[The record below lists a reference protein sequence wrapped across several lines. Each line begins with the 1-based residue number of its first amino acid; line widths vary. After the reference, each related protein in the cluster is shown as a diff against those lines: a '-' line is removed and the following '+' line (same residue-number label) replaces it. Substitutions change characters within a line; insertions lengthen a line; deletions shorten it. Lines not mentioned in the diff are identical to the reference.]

1 MSFTEEEIK
10 RAAELRLWMETR
22 IAELEGE
29 IEKLREALAMIDNI
43 LRTTSFKVASELSP
57 QPITKEEPVT
67 IVAEKLKPLEE
78 EFKEVRQLKRTKDG
92 FLLGNAYISNSK
104 LVIIPASDVRLET
117 STPPFRS
124 FFINRIL
131 EGMKNKDQES
141 SSQDKIKSEEI
152 INYSIEEEN
161 NVIKKI
167 TIENY
172 RDKNR
177 LNEIINTAIWAFTR
191 MLEKTK

>member
-10 RAAELRLWMETR
+10 RAADLRLWIETR

-29 IEKLREALAMIDNI
+29 IGKLKEVLAIIDSI
-43 LRTTSFKVASELSP
+43 LRTTSFKVALDLAP
-57 QPITKEEPVT
+57 RPIAKEESAV
-67 IVAEKLKPLEE
+67 IVAEKLKPPEE
-78 EFKEVRQLKRTKDG
+78 EFKEVRQLKRSKDG
-92 FLLGNAYISNSK
+92 YLLGNAYISNSK
-104 LVIIPASDVRLET
+104 LVIIPASDVRLEV
-117 STPPFRS
+117 STPPFKS

-131 EGMKNKDQES
+131 EGMKNKDQENL
-141 SSQDKIKSEEI
+141 SQGKIKSEDI
-152 INYSIEEEN
+152 INYSVEEEN

-177 LNEIINTAIWAFTR
+177 LNEIINTVIWAFTR

>member
-10 RAAELRLWMETR
+10 RAAELRLWIETR

-29 IEKLREALAMIDNI
+29 IEKLKEALAIIDSV
-43 LRTTSFKVASELSP
+43 LRTTSFRVALELAP
-57 QPITKEEPVT
+57 QPATKEEPVT
-67 IVAEKLKPLEE
+67 IIAEKLKPSEE
-78 EFKEVRQLKRTKDG
+78 EFKEVRQLKRSKDG
-92 FLLGNAYISNSK
+92 YLLGNAYISSSK
-104 LVIIPASDVRLET
+104 LVIIPSNDVHLEV
-117 STPPFRS
+117 STPPFKS
-124 FFINRIL
+124 FFVNRIL

-141 SSQDKIKSEEI
+141 LSQGKIKSEEM

-161 NVIKKI
+161 NMIKKI
-167 TIENY
+167 VIENY

-177 LNEIINTAIWAFTR
+177 LNEIINTVTWAFTR

>member
-10 RAAELRLWMETR
+10 RAAELRLWVETR

-43 LRTTSFKVASELSP
+43 LRTTSFKVALELSP
-57 QPITKEEPVT
+57 QPIAKEEPVT
-67 IVAEKLKPLEE
+67 IVAEKLKPPEE

-92 FLLGNAYISNSK
+92 FLLGNAYISSSK
-104 LVIIPASDVRLET
+104 LVIIPTSDVRLES

-131 EGMKNKDQES
+131 EGMKNKDQEN
-141 SSQDKIKSEEI
+141 SSQGKIKSEEI

>member
-10 RAAELRLWMETR
+10 RAAELRLWIETR

-29 IEKLREALAMIDNI
+29 IEKLRETLTIIDNI
-43 LRTTSFKVASELSP
+43 LRTVSFKVASEIVP
-57 QPITKEEPVT
+57 QPVVKEEPVT
-67 IVAEKLKPLEE
+67 IVAERLKPPEE
-78 EFKEVRQLKRTKDG
+78 EFKEVRQLKRAKDG
-92 FLLGNAYISNSK
+92 YLLGNAYISSSK
-104 LVIIPASDVRLET
+104 LVIIPASDVKLET

-141 SSQDKIKSEEI
+141 VSQGKIKDKEM
-152 INYSIEEEN
+152 INYGIEEEN
-161 NVIKKI
+161 DVIKKI
-167 TIENY
+167 IIENY

-177 LNEIINTAIWAFTR
+177 LNEIINTVTWAFTR
-191 MLEKTK
+191 MMEKIK

>member
-1 MSFTEEEIK
+1 MSFSEEEIK
-10 RAAELRLWMETR
+10 KAADLRLWIETR

-29 IEKLREALAMIDNI
+29 IEKLKEALAIIDSI
-43 LRTTSFKVASELSP
+43 LRTTSFKVALELTP
-57 QPITKEEPVT
+57 QPITKEESVT
-67 IVAEKLKPLEE
+67 IVAEKLKLPEE
-78 EFKEVRQLKRTKDG
+78 EFKEVRQLKRSKDG
-92 FLLGNAYISNSK
+92 YLLGNAYISNSK
-104 LVIIPASDVRLET
+104 LVIIPANDVRLEV
-117 STPPFRS
+117 STPPFKS
-124 FFINRIL
+124 FFVNRIL

-141 SSQDKIKSEEI
+141 LSQGKIKSEDM

-177 LNEIINTAIWAFTR
+177 LNEIINTVTWAFTR

>member
-57 QPITKEEPVT
+57 QPIAKEEPVT
-67 IVAEKLKPLEE
+67 IVAEKLKPPEE

-92 FLLGNAYISNSK
+92 FLLGNAYISSSK
-104 LVIIPASDVRLET
+104 LVIIPTSDVRLES

-131 EGMKNKDQES
+131 EGMKNKDQEN
-141 SSQDKIKSEEI
+141 SSQGKIKSGEI

>member
-43 LRTTSFKVASELSP
+43 LRTASFKVASELSP
-57 QPITKEEPVT
+57 QPIAKEEPVT
-67 IVAEKLKPLEE
+67 IAAEKPPEE

-124 FFINRIL
+124 FFVNRIL

-141 SSQDKIKSEEI
+141 SSQGKIKSEEI
-152 INYSIEEEN
+152 INYCIEEEN
-161 NVIKKI
+161 NIIKKI

>member
-10 RAAELRLWMETR
+10 RAAELRLWIETR

-29 IEKLREALAMIDNI
+29 IEKLREALTIIDNI
-43 LRTTSFKVASELSP
+43 LRAASFKVASELAP
-57 QPITKEEPVT
+57 QPIVKEEPVT
-67 IVAEKLKPLEE
+67 IVAEKLKPPEE
-78 EFKEVRQLKRTKDG
+78 EFKEVRPLKRTKDDY
-92 FLLGNAYISNSK
+92 LIGNAYISSSK
-104 LVIIPASDVRLET
+104 LVIIPASDVRLEA

-141 SSQDKIKSEEI
+141 LSQGKIKSEEM

-161 NVIKKI
+161 DVIKKI
-167 TIENY
+167 VIENY

-177 LNEIINTAIWAFTR
+177 LNEIINTVTWAFTR

>member
-1 MSFTEEEIK
+1 MSFTEEEVK
-10 RAAELRLWMETR
+10 RAAELRLWIETR

-29 IEKLREALAMIDNI
+29 IEKLREALTIIDSI
-43 LRTTSFKVASELSP
+43 LRTTSFKVASELTP
-57 QPITKEEPVT
+57 QPIAKEEPVT
-67 IVAEKLKPLEE
+67 IVAEKLKPPEE

-92 FLLGNAYISNSK
+92 YLIGNAYISSSK
-104 LVIIPASDVRLET
+104 LVIIPVSDVRLEV
-117 STPPFRS
+117 STPPFKS

-141 SSQDKIKSEEI
+141 LSQGKIKSEEMI
-152 INYSIEEEN
+152 KYSIEEEN
-161 NVIKKI
+161 DVIKKI
-167 TIENY
+167 IIENY

-177 LNEIINTAIWAFTR
+177 LNEIINTATWAFTR

>member
-1 MSFTEEEIK
+1 MSFTEEEVK
-10 RAAELRLWMETR
+10 RAAELRLWIEAK

-29 IEKLREALAMIDNI
+29 IEKLREALAVIDSI
-43 LRTTSFKVASELSP
+43 LRTTSFKVASELTP
-57 QPITKEEPVT
+57 QPIAKEESDT
-67 IVAEKLKPLEE
+67 IIAEGLKPPEE
-78 EFKEVRQLKRTKDG
+78 EFKEVRALKRAKDG
-92 FLLGNAYISNSK
+92 YLLGNAYVSSSK
-104 LVIIPASDVRLET
+104 LVIIPASDVVLEV
-117 STPPFRS
+117 SMPPFRS

-141 SSQDKIKSEEI
+141 LSQGKIKSEEI
-152 INYSIEEEN
+152 LNYIIEEEN

-177 LNEIINTAIWAFTR
+177 LNEIMNTASWAFTR

>member
-10 RAAELRLWMETR
+10 RAAELRLWIETR

-29 IEKLREALAMIDNI
+29 IEKLREALTIIDNI
-43 LRTTSFKVASELSP
+43 LRAASFKVASELAP
-57 QPITKEEPVT
+57 QPIVKEEPIT
-67 IVAEKLKPLEE
+67 IVAEKLKPPEE
-78 EFKEVRQLKRTKDG
+78 EFKEVHPLKRTKDDY
-92 FLLGNAYISNSK
+92 LIGNAYISSSK
-104 LVIIPASDVRLET
+104 LVIIPASDVRLEA

-141 SSQDKIKSEEI
+141 LSQGKIKSEEM
-152 INYSIEEEN
+152 INYNIEEEN
-161 NVIKKI
+161 DVIKKI
-167 TIENY
+167 VIENY

-177 LNEIINTAIWAFTR
+177 LNEIINTATWAFTR

>member
-10 RAAELRLWMETR
+10 RAAELRLWIETR

-29 IEKLREALAMIDNI
+29 IEKLREALMIIDSI
-43 LRTTSFKVASELSP
+43 LRTTSFKVASELAP
-57 QPITKEEPVT
+57 QPAAKEEPIT
-67 IVAEKLKPLEE
+67 IVAEKLKPSEE
-78 EFKEVRQLKRTKDG
+78 EIKEVRQLKRSKDG
-92 FLLGNAYISNSK
+92 YLLGSAYISGSK

-117 STPPFRS
+117 STPPLKS
-124 FFINRIL
+124 FFIDRIL
-131 EGMKNKDQES
+131 EGMKNRDQES
-141 SSQDKIKSEEI
+141 LSQGKIRSEEM

-167 TIENY
+167 VIENY

-177 LNEIINTAIWAFTR
+177 LNEIMNTATWAFTR